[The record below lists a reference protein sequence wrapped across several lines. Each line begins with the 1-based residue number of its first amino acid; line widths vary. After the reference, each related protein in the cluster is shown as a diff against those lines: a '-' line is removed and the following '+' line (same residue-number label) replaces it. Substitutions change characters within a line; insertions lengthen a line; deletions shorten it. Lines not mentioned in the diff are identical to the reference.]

1 MAEPDGEYVDPVVLR
16 AQARSRRKSLGRLSV
31 LIRKSVRLVWS
42 ASRGLFI
49 GLLVLQIAAALALAG
64 QVLAVQA
71 VLEAVLRLE
80 SGSGATAALWLPVI
94 LLAALTAATSIIGAV
109 KGHMQRMLGELV
121 ARSMWDQVLAVS
133 TGVGLASFESPEFF
147 NRLQRV
153 QSNALSRPYQVT
165 QGLIAMGG
173 ALAASIG
180 VGAALV
186 SISPLLLPLLVVGG
200 LPVLLTSRRESR
212 LEFDFS
218 VRQTPALRLR
228 QYLTLVQTGREE
240 AKEVRS
246 FGLGAWL
253 HTRFSA
259 VYGAY
264 LSDLARHLR
273 RRATLSVLGN
283 LGSAVVLVL
292 TLAALVWMILT
303 DQVSVAGA
311 GAAIV
316 AIRMLATQIQALFA
330 GVQQIFESGL
340 FLEDLDGFLRLAEPA
355 TEELRG
361 PQAPNG
367 FSAVTA
373 EGVSFTY
380 PGAEQPAVR
389 EATVELHAGEVVAL
403 VGENGSGKT
412 TLAKLLAG
420 LYRPGAG
427 AIRWDGTDIREW
439 SLVSVRSRIAV
450 IFQDFVRYALSAE
463 DNIATGDVSAVADPD
478 RVRRAARASGAAEAI
493 ESMPDGYAT
502 PLSRLF
508 AGGQDL
514 SGGQW
519 QRVAIARG
527 YYRDAPLVILDE
539 PSAALD
545 PRAEHELFANLRH
558 TLKGR
563 TALFISHRFSTV
575 RAADRIYVLDAGSVA
590 EHGTHEELIAAGGQ
604 YAELF
609 RVQAAAY
616 LPPEQAGE
624 TV

>member
-1 MAEPDGEYVDPVVLR
+1 MADSEGDMVDPVALR
-16 AQARSRRKSLGRLSV
+16 AQARSRRKSLGRLSQLV
-31 LIRKSVRLVWS
+31 RTSVRLVW
-42 ASRGLFI
+42 ASGRGLFV
-49 GLLVLQIAAALALAG
+49 GLLVLQITAALALAG

-71 VLEAVLRLE
+71 VLEAVLGLE
-80 SGSGATAALWLPVI
+80 AGAEATAALWAPVV

-109 KGHMQRMLGELV
+109 RGHMQRLLGELV
-121 ARSMWDQVLAVS
+121 ARSMWDQVLEVS

-165 QGLIAMGG
+165 QGLITMGG

-200 LPVLLTSRRESR
+200 IPVLLSSRRESR

-218 VRQTPALRLR
+218 VRQTPALRMR

-240 AKEVRS
+240 AKEVRA
-246 FGLGAWL
+246 FGLGSWL
-253 HTRFSA
+253 HARFSA

-292 TLAALVWMILT
+292 TLAALVWMILAG
-303 DQVSVAGA
+303 QVTVAGA

-340 FLEDLDGFLRLAEPA
+340 FLEDLDAFLRLAEPA
-355 TEELRG
+355 REENRG
-361 PQAPNG
+361 PEAPEG
-367 FSAVTA
+367 FGVVSADA
-373 EGVSFTY
+373 VSFTY
-380 PGAEQPAVR
+380 PGADRPAVNGASVQLR
-389 EATVELHAGEVVAL
+389 AGEVVAL

-420 LYRPGAG
+420 LYEPDEGAL
-427 AIRWDGTDIREW
+427 RWDGTDIREW
-439 SLVSVRSRIAV
+439 SLTSVRSRIAV

-463 DNIATGDVSAVADPD
+463 DNIATGDVTTPPDPD
-478 RVRRAARASGAAEAI
+478 RVRRAAHASGAAAAI
-493 ESMPDGYAT
+493 ESMPEGYAT

-508 AGGQDL
+508 AGGRDL
-514 SGGQW
+514 SAGQW

-545 PRAEHELFANLRH
+545 PRAEHELFASLRQ
-558 TLKGR
+558 TLQGR

-575 RAADRIYVLDAGSVA
+575 RSADRIYVMDDGEVA
-590 EHGTHEELIAAGGQ
+590 EHGTHEELMAAEGQ
-604 YAELF
+604 YADLF

-616 LPPEQAGE
+616 LPPEQA
-624 TV
+624 V

>member
-1 MAEPDGEYVDPVVLR
+1 M
-16 AQARSRRKSLGRLSV
+16 
-31 LIRKSVRLVWS
+31 
-42 ASRGLFI
+42 
-49 GLLVLQIAAALALAG
+49 
-64 QVLAVQA
+64 
-71 VLEAVLRLE
+71 
-80 SGSGATAALWLPVI
+80 
-94 LLAALTAATSIIGAV
+94 
-109 KGHMQRMLGELV
+109 
-121 ARSMWDQVLAVS
+121 
-133 TGVGLASFESPEFF
+133 
-147 NRLQRV
+147 
-153 QSNALSRPYQVT
+153 
-165 QGLIAMGG
+165 
-173 ALAASIG
+173 
-180 VGAALV
+180 
-186 SISPLLLPLLVVGG
+186 
-200 LPVLLTSRRESR
+200 
-212 LEFDFS
+212 
-218 VRQTPALRLR
+218 
-228 QYLTLVQTGREE
+228 
-240 AKEVRS
+240 
-246 FGLGAWL
+246 
-253 HTRFSA
+253 
-259 VYGAY
+259 
-264 LSDLARHLR
+264 
-273 RRATLSVLGN
+273 
-283 LGSAVVLVL
+283 
-292 TLAALVWMILT
+292 
-303 DQVSVAGA
+303 
-311 GAAIV
+311 
-316 AIRMLATQIQALFA
+316 
-330 GVQQIFESGL
+330 
-340 FLEDLDGFLRLAEPA
+340 
-355 TEELRG
+355 
-361 PQAPNG
+361 
-367 FSAVTA
+367 TA

-545 PRAEHELFANLRH
+545 PRAEHELFASLRH
-558 TLKGR
+558 TLEGR